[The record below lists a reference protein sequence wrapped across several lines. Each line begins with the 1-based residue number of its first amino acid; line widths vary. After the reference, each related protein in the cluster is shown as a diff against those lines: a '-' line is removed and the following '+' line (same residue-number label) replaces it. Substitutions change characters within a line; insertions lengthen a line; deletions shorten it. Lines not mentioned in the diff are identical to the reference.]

1 MSEVKLFE
9 TDRRVLTFQDALEKV
24 IDEPRFS
31 DLSIAQVL
39 GTIEVLKM
47 NLWSRMPDRSRP

>member
-9 TDRRVLTFQDALEKV
+9 TDRRVLTFQDALGAV

-39 GTIEVLKM
+39 GAIEVLKM
-47 NLWSRMPDRSRP
+47 NLWSRMPDRSGP

>member
-9 TDRRVLTFQDALEKV
+9 TDRRVLTFQDALESV
-24 IDEPRFS
+24 IEEPRFS

-39 GTIEVLKM
+39 GVIEILKM
-47 NLWSRMPDRSRP
+47 NLWTRMPDRSEP

>member
-1 MSEVKLFE
+1 MNEVKLFE
-9 TDRRVLTFQDALEKV
+9 TDRRVLTFQDALEAV

-39 GTIEVLKM
+39 GAIEVLKM
-47 NLWSRMPDRSRP
+47 NLWNRMPDRSGP